1 MRAADSVLFTARSSQ
16 LGLAYN
22 ARVLASIAWHV
33 APAIGW
39 AAAGG
44 PR

>member
-1 MRAADSVLFTARSSQ
+1 VRAADSVLFTVSSQ
-16 LGLAYN
+16 FGLAYN
-22 ARVLASIAWHV
+22 ARILASIAWHV

-39 AAAGG
+39 AAAGR

>member
-1 MRAADSVLFTARSSQ
+1 VLLTLRSQ
-16 LGLAYN
+16 LGQVCN
-22 ARVLASIAWHV
+22 ARILASIAWHV

-39 AAAGG
+39 AAAGR